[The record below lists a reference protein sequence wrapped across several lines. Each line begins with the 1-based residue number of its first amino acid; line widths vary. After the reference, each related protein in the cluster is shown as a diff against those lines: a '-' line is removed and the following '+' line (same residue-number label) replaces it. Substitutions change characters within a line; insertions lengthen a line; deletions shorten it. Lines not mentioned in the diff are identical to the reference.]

1 MGYKYHDLFS
11 LVKNTKG
18 LCSDSRLIQPGE
30 CFFALNGLTHKG
42 SKFISDA
49 IKQGA
54 CYAVSDDPE
63 FADQPKVLYVE
74 NVKEALEFC
83 CQRFYNNLPKYRVA
97 VTGTN
102 GKSSIVSYCCQI
114 MNLLGVPAASIGTL
128 GVYVGNNEFKELALM
143 AGLTSN
149 DLISNYKILSRLK
162 EVGVEFAALE
172 ASSIGLE
179 QGRLAGIEFQATA
192 FSSFSQ
198 DHLDYHSDLTKYMRA
213 KLVLFSK
220 NISKD
225 AACYMTQQ
233 ACQAILDLGLCLPKE
248 VCHIIGDKKHSSIKI
263 TKHLADLDKQSIK
276 FNYLGCD
283 YSFNTEIVG
292 KFQGYNLLLAIFL
305 CSGCGFSLEK
315 ILPLIP
321 KLVQVKGRLQ
331 KIDYNSKSVFIDY
344 AHNPDA
350 LKTILQEL
358 KALKPQAKII
368 TVFGCGGNR
377 DNKKR
382 PMMGSIACD
391 FSDYV
396 IVTDDNPRKE
406 QPENIVK
413 EIVAGITKNNY
424 QIIHNRAH
432 AIHTGLNM
440 LNNYD
445 ILLIAGKGHEEYQLY
460 SDRKI
465 KFSDEDIVKQ
475 KIVTL

>member
-18 LCSDSRLIQPGE
+18 LCSDSRLIQAGE
-30 CFFALNGLTHKG
+30 CFFALNGLTYKG

-54 CYAVSDDPE
+54 CYAVSDDPD
-63 FADQPKVLYVE
+63 FLDQPKVLYVE
-74 NVKEALEFC
+74 NVKEALKFC
-83 CQRFYNNLPKYRVA
+83 CQKFYTNLPKYRVA

-102 GKSSIVSYCCQI
+102 GKSSIVSYCRQI
-114 MNLLGVPAASIGTL
+114 MNLLGVPAASVGTL
-128 GVYVGNNEFKELALM
+128 GVFVGDDEFKELALL

-198 DHLDYHSDLTKYMRA
+198 DHLDYHSDLTQYMRA
-213 KLVLFSK
+213 KLVLFME
-220 NISKD
+220 NISKYGS
-225 AACYMTQQ
+225 CYITQQ
-233 ACQAILDLGLCLPKE
+233 VCQAIADLGLYMPKAD
-248 VCHIIGDKKHSSIKI
+248 CHIIGEQKQASIKI
-263 TKHLADLDKQSIK
+263 IKHIADLLKQSIQ

-283 YSFNTEIVG
+283 YSFDTEIVG

-305 CSGCGFSLEK
+305 CSSCGFSLEK
-315 ILPLIP
+315 ILPVIP
-321 KLVQVKGRLQ
+321 QVGQVKGRLQ
-331 KIDYNSKSVFIDY
+331 KISYNSKAVFIDY

-358 KALKPQAKII
+358 RALKPQAKII
-368 TVFGCGGNR
+368 TIFGCGGNR

-396 IVTDDNPRKE
+396 IITDDNPRKE
-406 QPENIVK
+406 QPENIIK
-413 EIVAGITKNNY
+413 EIIAGITKNNY

-432 AIHTGLNM
+432 AIQTGLNM